1 MLSRTEERV
10 GHQSGVSAVPV
21 WKRMDVCEPV
31 MESSRCFINFV
42 DVFVEPARDIIAE
55 IVDGHRH
62 VSPGDADVLVCS
74 SVLSRPLPRFVEH
87 PPVKCS
93 NEGRREYITLEP

>member
-10 GHQSGVSAVPV
+10 RHQSGVSAVPV
-21 WKRMDVCEPV
+21 WKRTDVCEPV

-42 DVFVEPARDIIAE
+42 DMFVQPARDVIAE

-74 SVLSRPLPRFVEH
+74 SVLSGPIPRFVEH
-87 PPVKCS
+87 PPVKFF
-93 NEGRREYITLEP
+93 NEGRREYITPKP